1 MDIGRAYK
9 RGLADKLTAN
19 DWTTDI
25 DDGLHP
31 HKCRCPECDPDW
43 HRDVARFDGDDR

>member
-1 MDIGRAYK
+1 MDIGRAYR
-9 RGLADKLTAN
+9 RGLADELTAD
-19 DWTTDI
+19 DWTADM

-43 HRDVARFDGDDR
+43 HRDVARFDGDD